1 MDRELLRAL
10 SEADAIAASEQEV
23 RNILI
28 NEAHKYNKDVQFDG
42 LGSVL
47 IRVNQHNG
55 PRVMVCAH
63 MDEVGFMVRSISREG
78 AIDVLPIGNV
88 RMMARTLQP
97 VRITTRDGQKIP
109 GLLDGEV
116 KGDAVE
122 NLRVDIGAASAEEV
136 LAAGIDAGDR
146 VTFDTPFHSLPHN
159 RVMGKAFDDR
169 LGCYLLLTLL
179 RELHK
184 APLEC
189 ELWLV
194 ASSSEEVGLRGGQTA
209 ARTLNP
215 DIALVLD
222 TACWSKNFDYGSA
235 NHRQIGA
242 GPMLVLCDKTLIA
255 PPKLTAFIEKVAR
268 PLGIPLQKDMF
279 SNGGTDGGAIHLS
292 GTGVPT
298 VVLGPPTRHGHCAAS
313 IADEKDIDQTHQLL
327 VALAACL
334 NRETV
339 AHLTD
344 FRC

>member
-1 MDRELLRAL
+1 MDTELLRKL

-23 RNILI
+23 RDILLT
-28 NEAHKYNKDVQFDG
+28 EAQRYGKEVRFDG

-47 IRVNQHNG
+47 IRVNHSDG
-55 PRVMVCAH
+55 PKVMVCAH
-63 MDEVGFMVRSISREG
+63 MDEVGFIVRSVSREG
-78 AIDVLPIGNV
+78 AIDVLPVGNV

-97 VRITTRDGQKIP
+97 VRITTRDGRKIP
-109 GLLDGEV
+109 GLLDGET
-116 KGDAVE
+116 KGATVE
-122 NLRVDIGAASAEEV
+122 NLHVDIGATTADEV

-146 VTFDTPFHSLPHN
+146 VTFDTRFQSLPHN

-179 RELHK
+179 RELH
-184 APLEC
+184 ATPLEC

-209 ARTLNP
+209 SRAVNP
-215 DIALVLD
+215 DLALVLD
-222 TACWSKNFDYGSA
+222 TACWSKNFDYSNA
-235 NHRQIGA
+235 NRRQTGA
-242 GPMLVLCDKTLIA
+242 GPMLVLYDKSLIA
-255 PPKLTAFIEKVAR
+255 PPKLTAFVEEVAR
-268 PLGIPLQKDMF
+268 SQSIPLQKDMF

-292 GTGVPT
+292 GTGIPT

-313 IADEKDIDQTHQLL
+313 IADIQDIDHTHQLL
-327 VALAACL
+327 VALVACL